1 MDIWKRNCPEQ
12 LKLFKLTTGCKF
24 LDEALKGGILSHG
37 ITEISGE
44 SASGKTQL
52 CLQLCL
58 NVQLPLSHGGLNG
71 GKFGGLWH
79 FYWLTVPSVVS

>member
-1 MDIWKRNCPEQ
+1 M
-12 LKLFKLTTGCKF
+12 
-24 LDEALKGGILSHG
+24 SHG

-58 NVQLPLSHGGLNG
+58 TVQLSQDSGGLDA
-71 GKFGGLWH
+71 GKSCVVRNAIKSHLYLQ
-79 FYWLTVPSVVS
+79 YWKT